1 MEKYIVPDIATL
13 SMFWTATQHH
23 PQLAGHPL
31 LQRDEY
37 DKLAVPLGIHG
48 DGVPVIG
55 IGKGWTRMMTIFF
68 GSSLLAKGPSKE
80 IRYYIWSMFDRLCCK
95 ADGRG
100 TMSTM
105 DMFFTVLVLVLVLA
119 VARSVA

>member
-1 MEKYIVPDIATL
+1 
-13 SMFWTATQHH
+13 MFWAAMQHH

-37 DKLAVPLGIHG
+37 EKLAVLLGIHG
-48 DGVPVIG
+48 GGVPVIG
-55 IGKGWTRMMTIFF
+55 IGKGCTRMMTMFSW
-68 GSSLLAKGPSKE
+68 SSFLAKGPKKE
-80 IRYYIWSMFDRLCCK
+80 VCYYMWSVFDRSCCK

-105 DMFFTVLVLVLVLA
+105 DMFFTVLRWSLYWLWRCQWPDV
-119 VARSVA
+119 